1 MVHNGSFAAKP
12 FCLIEQVADIWH
24 HTLNANGK
32 LCVSVKVSTG
42 SAVVINAPQPHNGV
56 NIQDWDRRQFNSFV
70 GFFFLFFSNCA
81 TNIYTENKPEIFPL
95 ECENY
100 VD

>member
-1 MVHNGSFAAKP
+1 M
-12 FCLIEQVADIWH
+12 
-24 HTLNANGK
+24 NANGK

-42 SAVVINAPQPHNGV
+42 SVVVINAPQPHNGV

-70 GFFFLFFSNCA
+70 FFFLFFSNCA
-81 TNIYTENKPEIFPL
+81 TNIYTENKPEIFL
-95 ECENY
+95 LKYDNY

>member
-1 MVHNGSFAAKP
+1 MHNGSFAAKP

-70 GFFFLFFSNCA
+70 GFFSFL
-81 TNIYTENKPEIFPL
+81 
-95 ECENY
+95 
-100 VD
+100 